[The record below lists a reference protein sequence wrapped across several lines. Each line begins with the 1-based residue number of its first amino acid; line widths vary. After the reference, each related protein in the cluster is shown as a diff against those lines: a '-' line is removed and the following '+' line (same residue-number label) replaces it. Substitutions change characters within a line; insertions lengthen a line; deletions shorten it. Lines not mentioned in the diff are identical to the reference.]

1 MKDAEPNIPLPEN
14 PLISVIVPIYNE
26 EDTLHRLLERLRSA
40 PFRKEIITVDDFS
53 SDDSAEILKKEKDI
67 VFLQHGENKGK
78 GAAIRTGIRHAKGD
92 IVIVQDADL
101 EYDPFE
107 IPKVIAPIAEG
118 RSDIVFG
125 SRFRHGLPG
134 DMALPNKIANVL
146 LVWTVRVLFRYKLTD
161 EATCYKAVRTD
172 LLRSMN
178 LQCNH
183 FEFCPEVTAKALKRG
198 IKIEEVEIES
208 YRPRSKIEGKKIKWM
223 DGLEALATLV
233 RYRFRD

>member
-1 MKDAEPNIPLPEN
+1 MKETESKRLPLDD
-14 PLISVIVPIYNE
+14 PLVSVIVPIYNE
-26 EDTLHRLLERLRSA
+26 ENTLHRLLERLRNA

-53 SDDSAEILKKEKDI
+53 GDNSVEILKREKDI

-78 GAAIRTGIRHAKGD
+78 GAAIRTGIKHAKGD

-107 IPKVIAPIAEG
+107 IPKVIAPIVEG

-125 SRFRHGLPG
+125 SRFRHGLPR
-134 DMALPNKIANVL
+134 DMALANKIANVL
-146 LVWTVRVLFRYKLTD
+146 LIWTVRVLFGYKLTD
-161 EATCYKAVRTD
+161 EATCYKAVRRD

-178 LQCNH
+178 LKCNR
-183 FEFCPEVTAKALKRG
+183 FEFCPEVTAKALRRG
-198 IKIEEVEIES
+198 IKIDEVEIDS
-208 YRPRSKIEGKKIKWM
+208 YRPRSVKEGKKIKWK
-223 DGLEALATLV
+223 DGFEALATLF